1 MSASH
6 TRPETVDRAYAT
18 TTLAGKFL
26 GAGVAGLALTTVGLF
41 VGDGAFIH
49 NLSSPK
55 KHVPKTYRAE
65 LAEPACDKLV
75 PRLLEGVDLID
86 EAQPVCALSA
96 RLLSPT
102 TLEMSLDLGKYHVVK
117 RMIAAAGNHVA
128 ALHRS
133 GFGGLSLGEGVLADL
148 AEGDWVYL
156 EAADLQQLHPAA

>member
-1 MSASH
+1 M
-6 TRPETVDRAYAT
+6 
-18 TTLAGKFL
+18 
-26 GAGVAGLALTTVGLF
+26 
-41 VGDGAFIH
+41 
-49 NLSSPK
+49 
-55 KHVPKTYRAE
+55 
-65 LAEPACDKLV
+65 

-133 GFGGLSLGEGVLADL
+133 GFGGLSLGEGVLAGL
-148 AEGDWVYL
+148 AEGEWVYL
-156 EAADLQQLHPAA
+156 EAAGLQQLHPAA